1 MRGALREGVLP
12 GGGVALIACR
22 DLLARKLN
30 QAQDLDERAAYDI
43 LLHASEAPL
52 RALLLNAGHDPSEVL
67 ASVYRAGPGYGFDV
81 LRCQVVEMS
90 QAGIF
95 DAASVVK
102 AAVFSAIHGAA
113 LALTVDVM
121 VHLKNPPDASATV

>member
-1 MRGALREGVLP
+1 MLRHALRGT
-12 GGGVALIACR
+12 
-22 DLLARKLN
+22 
-30 QAQDLDERAAYDI
+30 
-43 LLHASEAPL
+43 L
-52 RALLLNAGHDPSEVL
+52 RALLLNSGHDPSEVL
-67 ASVYRAGPGYGFDV
+67 PAVYRAGAGYGFDV
-81 LRCQVVEMS
+81 LRRQVVDMS

-102 AAVFSAIHGAA
+102 AAVFGAIHGAA